1 MSNIE
6 RYQASVPDT
15 RDQAHYFDLL
25 MRQAEVLAQSNVL
38 PSAYRRRS
46 ADIIA
51 AGLAGRAFGWDVM
64 TALNNYHVIEGT
76 ASLKP
81 EAMLGLVRRMG
92 HSVTLTIE
100 TTADGK
106 VGIAK
111 GRRADNGDEH
121 VARFSTHDA
130 VVAGLAGKKN
140 WKQYEDA
147 MLTWRAVSALCR
159 VLFPDVVMGAGYTPE
174 EIGGPVPTHADE
186 DPLGE
191 AYLSSL
197 EAKRTLLE
205 HCDGDKNLAREIWG
219 DRGQDVIAVEELEA
233 MIDQA
238 KKTADEVPADDD
250 IVDAEILEVLG
261 AVLES
266 EEPKTSPR
274 RARLGS
280 KAQPDTEEKENQ
292 HEH

>member
-1 MSNIE
+1 
-6 RYQASVPDT
+6 
-15 RDQAHYFDLL
+15 
-25 MRQAEVLAQSNVL
+25 
-38 PSAYRRRS
+38 
-46 ADIIA
+46 
-51 AGLAGRAFGWDVM
+51 M

-100 TTADGK
+100 ATPEGK

-121 VARFSTHDA
+121 VAKFSAHDA

-174 EIGGPVPTHADE
+174 EIGGPVPTPADE

-191 AYLSSL
+191 VYVTSI
-197 EAKRTLLE
+197 EAKRTLLDA
-205 HCDGDKNLAREIWG
+205 CGGDKNIAREVWG
-219 DRGQDVIAVEELEA
+219 DRGSENMTVDDLEKLLGSIPVDPPDA
-233 MIDQA
+233 
-238 KKTADEVPADDD
+238 D
-250 IVDAEILEVLG
+250 IVEAEILDTLR
-261 AVLES
+261 AVIEPEES
-266 EEPKTSPR
+266 ITNPR

-280 KAQPDTEEKENQ
+280 KANTDTQKEENNDN
-292 HEH
+292 

>member
-6 RYQASVPDT
+6 RYQAPTPDT

-25 MRQAEVLAQSNVL
+25 VRQAEVLAQSNVL
-38 PSAYRRRS
+38 PAAYRRRP

-100 TTADGK
+100 ATPEGK

-121 VARFSTHDA
+121 DAKFSANDA

-174 EIGGPVPTHADE
+174 EIGGPVPTSTDE

-191 AYLSSL
+191 VYVTSI
-197 EAKRTLLE
+197 EAKRTLLDA
-205 HCDGDKNLAREIWG
+205 CGGDKNIAREVWG
-219 DRGQDVIAVEELEA
+219 DRGSENMTVDDLEKLLGSIPVDPPDA
-233 MIDQA
+233 
-238 KKTADEVPADDD
+238 D
-250 IVDAEILEVLG
+250 IVEAEILDTLRAAIEPE
-261 AVLES
+261 ES
-266 EEPKTSPR
+266 TMNPR

-280 KAQPDTEEKENQ
+280 KANTDTQKEESNDN
-292 HEH
+292 